1 MQLSAPFGANEPS
14 GRFRTIGWGGAMAR
28 YLIIGARNHADTYS
42 YLQRQFAG
50 DDTVQVLLDR
60 RYGERRRRQAC
71 YNVQRRRRERRHGPG
86 RESDL
91 ARHGFL
97 VVRQAVGLQWRPPWW
112 RPGSPG
118 KYGDSDRYVG
128 ARHMA
133 RLIVGAIALYHREK
147 IVEAIKRDALFDA
160 LARELEE
167 GRKYYE
173 KNLDPSSAA
182 GADYFAQA
190 IVDILVKEHGDVES
204 KIW

>member
-1 MQLSAPFGANEPS
+1 M
-14 GRFRTIGWGGAMAR
+14 MR
-28 YLIIGARNHADTYS
+28 YLIIAARSHADTYS

-50 DDTVQVLLDR
+50 DDTVQVVLDR
-60 RYGERRRRQAC
+60 RYAERRRCQASC
-71 YNVQRRRRERRHGPG
+71 RVQRRRRERRHGRG
-86 RESDL
+86 REGDL

-97 VVRQAVGLQWRPPWW
+97 VVRQAMGLQWRPPWW
-112 RPGSPG
+112 NPGTTG

-133 RLIVGAIALYHREK
+133 RLIVGAIALYHRDK
-147 IVEAIKRDALFDA
+147 IIEAIKRDALFDA

-173 KNLDPSSAA
+173 KNLDPSSAV

-190 IVDILVKEHGDVES
+190 IVDILVKEHGNVES